1 MSAYVYRRGSIFWAL
16 TLIGIGV
23 LFLYQNFNPAIHPWQ
38 ILAKFWPIVIIF
50 WGMSKLVDH
59 LQARAHPE
67 TVPPPLFSA
76 SEVILLILVLI
87 TGTLVSKIVLN
98 QWPSWWENGVHIS
111 GNDDWDNLFQNSYT
125 YTQSVSSPVEG
136 QPHLVLVDPRGDVE
150 IRASDQASLQA
161 SVKEIVHADSEA
173 DAKKAADQLKFQIVR
188 QGSQYTVQS
197 NLDSLPDNGRNVRLD
212 ITVSVPQAA
221 STDVTLERGDLTATG
236 LKGDQNFTVQHGD
249 ANLSQIEGLVKLRK
263 SSGSVQV
270 SGVKGSVALEGR
282 GDDVEISDVTGT
294 ATVNGEFSGDIA
306 FSNVGQTLRY
316 LSSRTDLTAQQVSGR
331 LTMDSGS
338 LEASAV
344 RGPFDLTT
352 RAKDINLDGFSHSV
366 KITNTDGDI
375 QLRAATVPTH
385 PIEVQSSKGEIQL
398 SIPQGSGFQINAV
411 SQHGEVETDFSGP
424 NLKVNNSGDEP
435 SITGSYGKSGPTIHL
450 STAYGTIH
458 LAQGEAGFPP
468 KAPAAPQPPVTPS
481 SRT

>member
-16 TLIGIGV
+16 TLIGVGV

-98 QWPSWWENGVHIS
+98 QWPAWWENGVHIS
-111 GNDDWDNLFQNSYT
+111 DNDDWDNLFQNSYT
-125 YTQSVSSPVEG
+125 YTQNVSSPVEG
-136 QPHLVLVDPRGDVE
+136 QPHLVLVDQRGDVE
-150 IRASDQASLQA
+150 IRASDQPSLQA
-161 SVKEIVHADSEA
+161 TVKEIVHADSDA
-173 DAKKAADQLKFQIVR
+173 DAKKISDQLKFQIVR
-188 QGSQYTVQS
+188 QGSQYTLQS

-212 ITVSVPQAA
+212 ITVSVPQLA
-221 STDVTLERGDLTATG
+221 STDVTLERGDLTVAG
-236 LKGDQNFTVQHGD
+236 LKGDQNFTVEHGD
-249 ANLSQIEGLVKLRK
+249 AHVSQIEGLVKLHK

-270 SGVKGSVALEGR
+270 SDVKGSVALEGR
-282 GDDVEISDVTGT
+282 GDDVDISNVTGA

-306 FSNVGQTLRY
+306 FANVGQTLRY
-316 LSSRTDLTAQQVSGR
+316 LSSRTDLTAQQVLGR
-331 LTMDSGS
+331 LSMDTGS

-375 QLRAATVPTH
+375 QLRAAAVPTH
-385 PIEVQSSKGEIQL
+385 PIEVQSNKGEIQL
-398 SIPQGSGFQINAV
+398 SIPPGSGFQINAV

-435 SITGSYGKSGPTIHL
+435 SISGSYGKGGPTIHL

-458 LAQGEAGFPP
+458 LAQGEAGFSPAPP
-468 KAPAAPQPPVTPS
+468 PRPPAAPS

>member
-38 ILAKFWPIVIIF
+38 ILARFWPIVIIF

-125 YTQSVSSPVEG
+125 YTQNVSSPVEG
-136 QPHLVLVDPRGDVE
+136 QPHLVLVDHRGDVE
-150 IRASDQASLQA
+150 IRASDQASIQA
-161 SVKEIVHADSEA
+161 TVKEIVHADSET

-188 QGSQYTVQS
+188 QGSQYTLQS
-197 NLDSLPDNGRNVRLD
+197 NLDSLPNNGRNMRLD

-221 STDVTLERGDLTATG
+221 STDVSLERGDLTVAG
-236 LKGDQNFTVQHGD
+236 LKGDQNFTVEHGD
-249 ANLSQIEGLVKLRK
+249 THVSQIEGLVKLRK
-263 SSGSVQV
+263 TSGSVQV
-270 SGVKGSVALEGR
+270 SSVKGSVAVEGR

-294 ATVNGEFSGDIA
+294 ATVNGEFSGDIT

-316 LSSRTDLTAQQVSGR
+316 LSTRTDLTAQQVSGR
-331 LTMDSGS
+331 LTMDNGS

-375 QLRAATVPTH
+375 QLRAAAVPRH
-385 PIEVQSSKGEIQL
+385 PIEVQSNKGEIQL

-435 SITGSYGKSGPTIHL
+435 SITGSIGKGGPTIHL
-450 STAYGTIH
+450 STAYGTIR
-458 LAQGEAGFPP
+458 LGQAEASAPP
-468 KAPAAPQPPVTPS
+468 APPAPPRPPAAPS